1 MNGRSTVLILFFW
14 ALLTVITPTLIRMSA
29 KAKLLDI
36 SGTLS
41 FIYIFTKL
49 NGKLV

>member
-29 KAKLLDI
+29 SAKLMDTN
-36 SGTLS
+36 GTL
-41 FIYIFTKL
+41 FLLHFFANL
-49 NGKLV
+49 NGTLV